1 MKRRMFPG
9 HVILSVLMLWTM
21 EELWSLTQLQ
31 AALRPSGVAAG
42 SDHIVL
48 RTINQTGLRGRD
60 EAEQLLLLK

>member
-48 RTINQTGLRGRD
+48 
-60 EAEQLLLLK
+60 